1 MTYFE
6 ALRRRITTPIP
17 ATAKGAQGT
26 PLHSLARQP
35 CATSAATGAI
45 CFTHVNGSRFVSAAL
60 RREGLAP
67 PLQYNLNINSRRG
80 AAPRLCLSKK
90 YLWTFLTSCFQNCK
104 INFCSIILQFCRC
117 GGLFNAKGNPDGF
130 LSHFSSLRNFR
141 LGRVF
146 DSLRR
151 GAAPRLCYMIP
162 AAAGRKGE
170 PDLNDI
176 AVQFRHVSMAFPGVL
191 ANDDVSLDIRK
202 GEVFALVGENGAGKS
217 PLMTIL

>member
-1 MTYFE
+1 MTNLK

-17 ATAKGAQGT
+17 ATAKGAQGA

-45 CFTHVNGSRFVSAAL
+45 GSTHFNGSRFVSAAL

-90 YLWTFLTSCFQNCK
+90 SLWTFLTSCFQNCK

-117 GGLFNAKGNPDGF
+117 GGLLNAKGNPDGF
-130 LSHFSSLRNFR
+130 TLFFPPKLS
-141 LGRVF
+141 
-146 DSLRR
+146 
-151 GAAPRLCYMIP
+151 
-162 AAAGRKGE
+162 AGRK
-170 PDLNDI
+170 
-176 AVQFRHVSMAFPGVL
+176 ASQ
-191 ANDDVSLDIRK
+191 SLRPQAQRK
-202 GEVFALVGENGAGKS
+202 
-217 PLMTIL
+217 

>member
-1 MTYFE
+1 MTNLK

-35 CATSAATGAI
+35 CATNAATGAI
-45 CFTHVNGSRFVSAAL
+45 GFTHVNGSRFVSAAL

-90 YLWTFLTSCFQNCK
+90 SLWTFLTSCFKNCK

-130 LSHFSSLRNFR
+130 LSHFPSLRDLR
-141 LGRVF
+141 LGRF
-146 DSLRR
+146 FGSLKRTGQSDLPAFSYVLCLLLR
-151 GAAPRLCYMIP
+151 HCGRSDQSCRTAASSFPAHACSGACGFLRCGNRSKRIEFCNRM
-162 AAAGRKGE
+162 E
-170 PDLNDI
+170 
-176 AVQFRHVSMAFPGVL
+176 
-191 ANDDVSLDIRK
+191 
-202 GEVFALVGENGAGKS
+202 
-217 PLMTIL
+217 

>member
-1 MTYFE
+1 MTNLK

-17 ATAKGAQGT
+17 ATAKGAQGA

-45 CFTHVNGSRFVSAAL
+45 GSTHFNGSRFVSAAL

-90 YLWTFLTSCFQNCK
+90 SLWTFLTSCFQNCK

-117 GGLFNAKGNPDGF
+117 GGLLNAKGNPDGF

-141 LGRVF
+141 LGSFLTV
-146 DSLRR
+146 S
-151 GAAPRLCYMIP
+151 GRL
-162 AAAGRKGE
+162 
-170 PDLNDI
+170 
-176 AVQFRHVSMAFPGVL
+176 FRPL
-191 ANDDVSLDIRK
+191 
-202 GEVFALVGENGAGKS
+202 AGKS
-217 PLMTIL
+217 

>member
-1 MTYFE
+1 MTNLK

-45 CFTHVNGSRFVSAAL
+45 GFTHVNGSRFVSTAS

-67 PLQYNLNINSRRG
+67 LLQYNLNINSRRG

-90 YLWTFLTSCFQNCK
+90 SLWTFLTSCFQNCK

-117 GGLFNAKGNPDGF
+117 GGLWNAKGNPDGF
-130 LSHFSSLRNFR
+130 LSHFPSLRNFR
-141 LGRVF
+141 LSRFLTVCTALPVHFRQRGF
-146 DSLRR
+146 SHSL
-151 GAAPRLCYMIP
+151 
-162 AAAGRKGE
+162 
-170 PDLNDI
+170 
-176 AVQFRHVSMAFPGVL
+176 VL
-191 ANDDVSLDIRK
+191 VTRWI
-202 GEVFALVGENGAGKS
+202 
-217 PLMTIL
+217 

>member
-1 MTYFE
+1 MTNLK

-45 CFTHVNGSRFVSAAL
+45 GFTHFNGSRFVSAAL

-90 YLWTFLTSCFQNCK
+90 SLWTFLTSCFQNCK

-117 GGLFNAKGNPDGF
+117 GGLWNAKGNPDGF
-130 LSHFSSLRNFR
+130 LSHFSSLRNLR
-141 LGRVF
+141 LGRFF
-146 DSLRR
+146 DSL
-151 GAAPRLCYMIP
+151 GRLCGCTVSPQFIQP
-162 AAAGRKGE
+162 ASRVTAMPASTLK
-170 PDLNDI
+170 P
-176 AVQFRHVSMAFPGVL
+176 
-191 ANDDVSLDIRK
+191 
-202 GEVFALVGENGAGKS
+202 
-217 PLMTIL
+217 

>member
-1 MTYFE
+1 MTNLK

-45 CFTHVNGSRFVSAAL
+45 GFTHVNGSRFVSAAL

-90 YLWTFLTSCFQNCK
+90 SLWTFLTSCFQNCK

-117 GGLFNAKGNPDGF
+117 GGLWNAKGNPDGF
-130 LSHFSSLRNFR
+130 LSHFSSLRNFW
-141 LGRVF
+141 LGSFLTVCSLVF
-146 DSLRR
+146 FSNYTCFRR
-151 GAAPRLCYMIP
+151 NAQAFVMGKKGPHPVMPGGGHGFCRYYIASMYRNR
-162 AAAGRKGE
+162 AG
-170 PDLNDI
+170 
-176 AVQFRHVSMAFPGVL
+176 S
-191 ANDDVSLDIRK
+191 S
-202 GEVFALVGENGAGKS
+202 S
-217 PLMTIL
+217 S